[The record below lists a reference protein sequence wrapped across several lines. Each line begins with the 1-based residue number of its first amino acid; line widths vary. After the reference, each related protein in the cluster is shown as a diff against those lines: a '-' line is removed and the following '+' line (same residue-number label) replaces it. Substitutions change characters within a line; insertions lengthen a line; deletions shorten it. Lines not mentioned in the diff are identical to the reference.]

1 MYASAWFTL
10 VVNLGE
16 KGPGGPDLGTVRDH
30 LGGVGICSSTEG
42 AGPMLESLIS
52 VLLFYTPT
60 NMISQVGTPA
70 EFHLL
75 PI

>member
-1 MYASAWFTL
+1 
-10 VVNLGE
+10 
-16 KGPGGPDLGTVRDH
+16 
-30 LGGVGICSSTEG
+30 
-42 AGPMLESLIS
+42 MLESLIS
-52 VLLFYTPT
+52 VLLFYTPP

>member
-1 MYASAWFTL
+1 LL
-10 VVNLGE
+10 VKLGE
-16 KGPGGPDLGTVRDH
+16 KGPGGLDMGTVRDC
-30 LGGVGICSSTEG
+30 LGGVGICSYTEG

-52 VLLFYTPT
+52 VLLFYTPP

>member
-1 MYASAWFTL
+1 
-10 VVNLGE
+10 
-16 KGPGGPDLGTVRDH
+16 
-30 LGGVGICSSTEG
+30 
-42 AGPMLESLIS
+42 MLESLIS